1 MQFDKNM
8 IDELTLLAKFPRNSK
23 MQGIKIHSDA
33 DPSLI
38 DAAKR
43 LYDKGITDSSDGGY
57 LTDLGLDLIEHVT
70 LIHSALK

>member
-1 MQFDKNM
+1 
-8 IDELTLLAKFPRNSK
+8 

-33 DPSLI
+33 DSSLI

>member
-33 DPSLI
+33 DSSLI

-43 LYDKGITDSSDGGY
+43 LYDKGITDSNDGGY

>member
-33 DPSLI
+33 DSSLI